1 MAEKIEIILKKF
13 VQETETHRYVGTFVD
28 PTKVVDTSKFEQ
40 TIEDLTQRIT
50 NSQTWK
56 ASVPSLASIATTYP
70 SPKEGWTVSVDDTNT
85 IYRYDAATS
94 KWVDILKNNNSLA
107 SATSA
112 GLMSPELYKKLS
124 ESKPYVHP
132 DKHPADIIEETQE
145 KRFVTQTMVQN
156 WNALVS
162 FPGFET
168 VTPYTGSANKA
179 ARSDHK
185 HETLTGIK
193 SLSNGSY
200 SINLDSNNLEFVV
213 NPSTKLELTT
223 TFPLWKGKQILVE
236 GSYNPPLSDVTGIAA
251 GWKRLLADEPSAM
264 VTQHPEWNEIRNKP
278 VDFTPSA
285 HTHQVSEISN
295 INSAWQQLL
304 VKAPEQY
311 VTQHPAWDEIRNK
324 PEFFPTKKQSMT
336 TLEAWPRD
344 EQFRDFEGLRIRRY
358 KASELAPYNKIVTK
372 FIFKQPQ
379 DPSETSEIA
388 GATFELNFG
397 VSRSSGDPS
406 MQIKFTNPHLS
417 YQQKKDFT
425 IPFVESS
432 NGYVW
437 EGYHDFRSGA
447 GNSGSD
453 MRFKRDIVKV
463 SDMYDF
469 VRNLDIFRYNWIKP
483 NEERSTFGVN
493 SDQLQNSGLVEIESM
508 VHERSD
514 EDKTKWVEY
523 DRFGLVAL
531 KVIQEMQEKLEAQ
544 EKRIRVLEKALESKI
559 KQ

>member
-28 PTKVVDTSKFEQ
+28 PTKVVDTTKFEQ

-56 ASVPSLASIATTYP
+56 ASVPTFANIATTYP

-94 KWVDILKNNNSLA
+94 NWVDILKNNNSLA

-168 VTPYTGSANKA
+168 VTPYTGSANTA

-185 HETLTGIK
+185 HENLTGIK
-193 SLSNGSY
+193 SLSNGTY
-200 SINLDSNNLEFVV
+200 SINLDSGNLEFVV
-213 NPSTKLELTT
+213 NPSTKLELTP
-223 TFPLWKGKQILVE
+223 TFPLWKGKQLLVE
-236 GSYNPPLSDVTGIAA
+236 GSYNPPLSNVTGIAA
-251 GWKRLLADEPSAM
+251 GWKRLLADEPSAF
-264 VTQHPEWNEIRNKP
+264 VTQHPEWSEIRNKP
-278 VDFTPSA
+278 ADFTPST

-295 INSAWQQLL
+295 INSAWQALL

-311 VTQHPAWDEIRNK
+311 VTQHPAWDEIRDK
-324 PEFFPTKKQSMT
+324 PEFYPTKKQPMT

-344 EQFRDFEGLRIRRY
+344 EQFGDFEGLRIRRFRGTE
-358 KASELAPYNKIVTK
+358 SSQSGSNKIVTK
-372 FIFKQPQ
+372 FIYKQKP
-379 DPSETSEIA
+379 DPSKTSEIA
-388 GATFELNFG
+388 GSTFELNFDAPLG
-397 VSRSSGDPS
+397 SSEWPG
-406 MQIKFTNPHLS
+406 MRVKFTNPHLS
-417 YQQKKDFT
+417 YQQKQDFT
-425 IPFVESS
+425 IPFVE
-432 NGYVW
+432 NGTGYVW

-493 SDQLQNSGLVEIESM
+493 SDQLQHSGLVEIESM
-508 VHERSD
+508 VHERND

-531 KVIQEMQEKLEAQ
+531 KVIQEMQERLESQ
-544 EKRIRVLEKALESKI
+544 EKRIRELESKL
-559 KQ
+559 K